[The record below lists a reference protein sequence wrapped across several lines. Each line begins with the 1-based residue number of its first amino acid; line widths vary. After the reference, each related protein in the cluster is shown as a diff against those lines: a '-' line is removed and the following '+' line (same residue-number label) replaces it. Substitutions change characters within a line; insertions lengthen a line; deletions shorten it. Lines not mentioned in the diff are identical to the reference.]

1 MPPSRD
7 VAVNYRDMKKNHP
20 DWSRER
26 LQAAS
31 LSMAHE
37 AGNPDV
43 KPRKKAAAEDW
54 LINWDE
60 AVVDQF
66 PWEEWVGDGEESD
79 PVAEAKESF
88 IKKWGDDIKRAMT
101 AALFDTPG
109 LPPTPSERSAL
120 FAKSKSLPDGSRVL
134 ATKDSDGRPRLTFW
148 VSNNF
153 RDSDH
158 PPEILSAAAHQSFV
172 SWAEKN
178 SYHPEA
184 WLWHTPGTRWGQV
197 DWMDYFDGFLVES
210 VLADKGMEQVAERL
224 AADPDIRVSHGYVIP
239 VGGRDKDDFSVIQSY
254 YQYEISPLKSGSE
267 ANPFTGSI
275 PLDLTP
281 LLTGVNTSDQQ
292 PTTEPY
298 SASPLGDITMPMDP
312 TKRKWLEDK
321 LGPER
326 VKALEAATLDLGSVA
341 KGLGLETKDL
351 TAALVGEGAVEPE
364 AAVQKTDPEPVTTV
378 PITMDAEALSVAV
391 KAAVGSEF
399 NSLQSFLTAM
409 KADINLLKAGHN
421 KAVADAIRPPAGD
434 SVQYLWGK
442 RPTDDPN
449 NVITKEAS
457 DALGGPRDDSDN
469 LPPHMKDLTNLIPA
483 LSRGNGHSGPGDA
496 LSH

>member
-1 MPPSRD
+1 MTDSQATTDVHEVEAPPEPVVHITPNNSTGWRLKD
-7 VAVNYRDMKKNHP
+7 VV
-20 DWSRER
+20 RE
-26 LQAAS
+26 
-31 LSMAHE
+31 
-37 AGNPDV
+37 
-43 KPRKKAAAEDW
+43 
-54 LINWDE
+54 I
-60 AVVDQF
+60 F
-66 PWEEWVGDGEESD
+66 DGLGLL
-79 PVAEAKESF
+79 PQ
-88 IKKWGDDIKRAMT
+88 
-101 AALFDTPG
+101 PG
-109 LPPTPSERSAL
+109 LPATPADRASL
-120 FAKSKSLPDGSRVL
+120 FAKSKELPDGSRFL
-134 ATKDSDGRPRLTFW
+134 ATKDADSGRPRLTFW
-148 VSNNF
+148 ASNNF

-178 SYHPEA
+178 DYHPEA

-210 VLADKGMEQVAERL
+210 VLADKGSESVAERL

-239 VGGRDKDDFSVIQSY
+239 VGGRDRDDFSVIQSY

-292 PTTEPY
+292 PTQLL

-351 TAALVGEGAVEPE
+351 TAALVGEPPTPGEPDPTLESETPAPTAFQPAPTPTLTKAAIDIE
-364 AAVQKTDPEPVTTV
+364 A
-378 PITMDAEALSVAV
+378 SV
-391 KAAVGSEF
+391 KAAVEGQF
-399 NSLQSFLTAM
+399 AGLQTFLASM
-409 KADINLLKAGHN
+409 QAEINLLKAGHN

-457 DALGGPRDDSDN
+457 ESLGGPRDDSDN
-469 LPPHMKDLTNLIPA
+469 LPPHMKQLTDLIPS